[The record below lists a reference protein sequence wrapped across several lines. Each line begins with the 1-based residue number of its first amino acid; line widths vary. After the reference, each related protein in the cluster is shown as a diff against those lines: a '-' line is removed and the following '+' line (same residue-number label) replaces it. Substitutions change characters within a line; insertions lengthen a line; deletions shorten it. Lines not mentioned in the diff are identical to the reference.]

1 MSKDDRGH
9 LSADPYAVRLSGVGK
24 RYVKYD
30 DTPTLLNSAL
40 RLGGTRR
47 SKLWAV
53 RGLDL
58 DIERGETIGI
68 IGRNGSGKTTTLRML
83 AGVTAPTEGTVS
95 IRGRVAPL
103 ISVGVGFHD
112 ELTGRENVYVNGTI
126 LGMTRE
132 EIDGLFDSI
141 VAFAEL
147 QDFIDTPVK
156 FYSSGMWL
164 RLGFSVAVAAHPD
177 ILVVDEVLAVG
188 DLPFQM
194 KSYERMLEMKK
205 QGATIVVVSHNLN
218 AIRNLCSRVLVLQ
231 NGEAK
236 FLGPTTEAIS
246 AYHALIE
253 ESTRQTASSSPSV
266 RRIDCELLGAD
277 GHPTRHLITG
287 DIATVRVRATFG
299 AVVEEPTFVLTL
311 STEGG
316 LPIYSD
322 SNYLSTR
329 PRVEEGQEVV
339 CDITF
344 RATLTTGSYLLQG
357 MVRWGHDRDAISESD
372 AVTFFVSGRHLVHG
386 IIDLGATFNI
396 EDSPD
401 GSIDSAVVVEGGV
414 GPDVGGMG

>member
-1 MSKDDRGH
+1 
-9 LSADPYAVRLSGVGK
+9 
-24 RYVKYD
+24 
-30 DTPTLLNSAL
+30 LLNSAL

-112 ELTGRENVYVNGTI
+112 ELTGRENVYVNGQI

-132 EIDGLFDSI
+132 EIDDLFDSI

-194 KSYERMLEMKK
+194 KSYERMLEMKT

-231 NGEAK
+231 NGQAR
-236 FLGPTTEAIS
+236 FLGPTIEAIS

-253 ESTRQTASSSPSV
+253 ESTHHTVSSSSRV
-266 RRIDCELLGAD
+266 TRIECELLGPD
-277 GHPTRHLITG
+277 GLPTRHLITG
-287 DIATVRVRATFG
+287 DNATVRIRATFG
-299 AVVEEPTFVLTL
+299 AAVEEPTFALVL
-311 STEGG
+311 STDGG

-322 SNYLSTR
+322 SNHLSTR
-329 PRVEEGQEVV
+329 RRVAEGQEVV
-339 CDITF
+339 CDVRF

-357 MVRWGHDRDAISESD
+357 IVRWDNDQDAISESD

-386 IIDLGATFNI
+386 IVDLGATFSVEEASGASI
-396 EDSPD
+396 ISP
-401 GSIDSAVVVEGGV
+401 AVVDGGV
-414 GPDVGGMG
+414 GPDVGGTR